1 MIRGV
6 VMYSHFC
13 MVSLLSGFDSNLKSI
28 LMKGLA
34 FPMRKLIGRLF
45 GLSAI
50 AGLLTFALI
59 TPVAAVAGYASSA
72 GIVAFE
78 GLPEYI
84 KPVNASQ
91 TSTLYANQDGE
102 PVALASFYHE
112 NRISIDYDQMSPN
125 MINAVIATEDPR
137 FFQHGGVDILALTRA
152 TLGVATSGLS
162 GPGGS
167 TITMQYVKNTLVEA
181 ANIAGDE
188 AGIALATETTIERKI
203 REIRLAIALESVSTK
218 QEILAG
224 YLNLAFFGNRLN
236 GIEAASNYY
245 FGVTAKDLTV
255 PQAAMLTAM
264 LRAPN
269 AYKPD
274 VAENLPVA
282 KTRRD
287 YVINNMRDEGYI
299 TAAEAE
305 AYKAE
310 PVVPNITETNTGCEA
325 NQETAYFCD
334 YVVWVVRNSEEF
346 GPTLEDREVL
356 LRRGGLEI
364 YSTMDLELQ
373 NATDEVVKAELP
385 VDNRWELGAASVSV
399 EVGTGRVLSMSQN
412 RIFDQEV
419 DEDPTTTSVNY
430 SSDKA
435 YGGSSGFQTGS
446 TYKVFVLAEWLSK
459 GFLLGD
465 QVDSRDRNWK
475 AEDFSAKCGGIA
487 GDWDP
492 NNFGNAQYESL
503 SALSATIQ
511 SVNTSFA
518 TMASFLDLCDIRDRA
533 AAFGVERADGNEL
546 LYVQA
551 SVLGTNELSPLTMA
565 AAMSGFANDGIYCS
579 PIAIDRVVVRSTGL
593 DMKVPVS
600 ECNRAVTSE
609 VAAAASYAFQLVMS
623 GGTGGQSRTADRV
636 PLAGK
641 TGSTDRFLHTWMTG
655 YSSKVATATW
665 VGNVSGAQN
674 VGGVSIDGTPGGFLR
689 HEIWRQIMTV
699 ANEIYPGESFPA
711 PPPMYLGASD
721 VIMPDINA
729 LPPEV
734 ALEILRDAGLGAQI
748 SGNQVLSSNPP
759 GTVAAADYAT
769 GAQLPRG
776 TLVTISLSR
785 GGTVSV
791 PDVAGLSIA
800 DATSRLLAS
809 GFSAVS
815 APQPSQ
821 TQYFVFS
828 STVPDGMVVGT
839 NPAAGSSAD
848 ALGAVLLIIS
858 KGPST

>member
-1 MIRGV
+1 
-6 VMYSHFC
+6 
-13 MVSLLSGFDSNLKSI
+13 
-28 LMKGLA
+28 
-34 FPMRKLIGRLF
+34 
-45 GLSAI
+45 
-50 AGLLTFALI
+50 
-59 TPVAAVAGYASSA
+59 
-72 GIVAFE
+72 
-78 GLPEYI
+78 
-84 KPVNASQ
+84 
-91 TSTLYANQDGE
+91 
-102 PVALASFYHE
+102 
-112 NRISIDYDQMSPN
+112 
-125 MINAVIATEDPR
+125 
-137 FFQHGGVDILALTRA
+137 
-152 TLGVATSGLS
+152 
-162 GPGGS
+162 
-167 TITMQYVKNTLVEA
+167 
-181 ANIAGDE
+181 
-188 AGIALATETTIERKI
+188 
-203 REIRLAIALESVSTK
+203 
-218 QEILAG
+218 
-224 YLNLAFFGNRLN
+224 
-236 GIEAASNYY
+236 
-245 FGVTAKDLTV
+245 
-255 PQAAMLTAM
+255 
-264 LRAPN
+264 
-269 AYKPD
+269 
-274 VAENLPVA
+274 
-282 KTRRD
+282 
-287 YVINNMRDEGYI
+287 
-299 TAAEAE
+299 
-305 AYKAE
+305 
-310 PVVPNITETNTGCEA
+310 VPNINETKTGCEA
-325 NQETAYFCD
+325 NQQTAYFCD

-364 YSTMDLELQ
+364 YSTMDIELQ
-373 NATDEVVKAELP
+373 NTTDDVVKAELP
-385 VDNRWELGAASVSV
+385 IDNRWALGAASVSV

-412 RIFDQEV
+412 RTFDQEV

-430 SSDKA
+430 STDKA

-446 TYKVFVLAEWLSK
+446 TYKIFVLAEWLSK

-492 NNFGNAQYESL
+492 NNFGNAQFEYL

-511 SVNTSFA
+511 SVNTAFA

-593 DMKVPVS
+593 EMKVPVT

-609 VAAAASYAFQLVMS
+609 VAAAASYAFQLVVS
-623 GGTGGQSRTADRV
+623 GGTGSASRTPDRV

-674 VGGVSIDGTPGGFLR
+674 VGGVSIDGTPGGILR

-699 ANEIYPGESFPA
+699 ANELYPGESFPS
-711 PPPMYLGASD
+711 PPSMYLGASN
-721 VIMPDINA
+721 VVMPDINA
-729 LPPEV
+729 LPPEI
-734 ALEILRDAGLGAQI
+734 ALEILRDAGLAAQI
-748 SGNQVLSSNPP
+748 SGSQVLSSNPP
-759 GTVAAADYAT
+759 GTVASADHAT

-785 GGTVSV
+785 GGTVTV

-800 DATSRLLAS
+800 DATSRLLS
-809 GFSAVS
+809 YGFSAVS

-821 TQYFVFS
+821 TQYFVRS
-828 STVPDGMVVGT
+828 STVPAGMVVGT

-858 KGPST
+858 EGP

>member
-1 MIRGV
+1 
-6 VMYSHFC
+6 
-13 MVSLLSGFDSNLKSI
+13 
-28 LMKGLA
+28 
-34 FPMRKLIGRLF
+34 
-45 GLSAI
+45 
-50 AGLLTFALI
+50 
-59 TPVAAVAGYASSA
+59 VAGYASSA
-72 GIVAFE
+72 GVVAFE

-91 TSTLYANQDGE
+91 TSTLYGNEDGK

-137 FFQHGGVDILALTRA
+137 FFQHGGVDIIALVRA

-188 AGIALATETTIERKI
+188 AGIELATETTIERKI
-203 REIRLAIALESVSTK
+203 REIRLAIALETVSTK
-218 QEILAG
+218 EEILAG
-224 YLNLAFFGNRLN
+224 YLNLAFFGNRIN

-245 FGVTAKDLTV
+245 FGVKAKDLTV

-299 TAAEAE
+299 TSAEAE

-310 PVVPNITETNTGCEA
+310 PVVPNINETKTGCEA
-325 NQETAYFCD
+325 NQQTAYFCD

-346 GPTLEDREVL
+346 GATLEDREVL

-364 YSTMDLELQ
+364 YSTMDIELQ
-373 NATDEVVKAELP
+373 NTTDEVVKAELP
-385 VDNRWELGAASVSV
+385 VDNRWALGAASVSV

-419 DEDPTTTSVNY
+419 DDDPTTTSVNY
-430 SSDKA
+430 STDKA

-446 TYKVFVLAEWLSK
+446 TYKIFVLAEWLSK

-465 QVDSRDRNWK
+465 QVDARDRLWK
-475 AEDFSAKCGGIA
+475 VEDFSAKCGGIA

-492 NNFGNAQYESL
+492 NNFGNTQFEYL

-511 SVNTSFA
+511 SVNTAYA

-533 AAFGVERADGNEL
+533 AAFGVKRADGNDL

-551 SVLGTNELSPLTMA
+551 SVLGVNELSPLTMA

-579 PIAIDRVVVRSTGL
+579 PIAIDRVVVRSTGV
-593 DMKVPVS
+593 DMKVPVT

-609 VAAAASYAFQLVMS
+609 VAAAASYAFQLVVS
-623 GGTGGQSRTADRV
+623 GGTGSASRTPDRV

-641 TGSTDRFLHTWMTG
+641 TGSTDGFLHTWMTG

-665 VGNVSGAQN
+665 VGNVSGTQN
-674 VGGVSIDGTPGGFLR
+674 VGGASIDGTPGGSLR

-699 ANEIYPGESFPA
+699 ANELYPGESFPSA
-711 PPPMYLGASD
+711 PSMYLGASN
-721 VIMPDINA
+721 VIMPDVNA
-729 LPPEV
+729 LPPEI
-734 ALEILRDAGLGAQI
+734 ALEILRDAGLAAQI
-748 SGNQVLSSNPP
+748 SASQVLSSNPP
-759 GTVAAADYAT
+759 GTVASADHAT
-769 GAQLPRG
+769 GAELPRG

-785 GGTVSV
+785 GGTVAV

-800 DATSRLLAS
+800 DATARLLS
-809 GFSAVS
+809 YGFSAVS

-821 TQYFVFS
+821 GQYFLYS

-858 KGPST
+858 KGPSTG

>member
-28 LMKGLA
+28 LTKGLA

-91 TSTLYANQDGE
+91 TSTLYANQDGK

-112 NRISIDYDQMSPN
+112 NRISVDYDQMSPN
-125 MINAVIATEDPR
+125 MINAVVATEDPR
-137 FFQHGGVDILALTRA
+137 FFQHGGVDILALIRA

-181 ANIAGDE
+181 ANIEGDE

-224 YLNLAFFGNRLN
+224 YLNLAFFGNRIN

-245 FGVTAKDLTV
+245 FGVKAKDLSV

-274 VAENLPVA
+274 VAENLPIA

-305 AYKAE
+305 TYKAE
-310 PVVPNITETNTGCEA
+310 PVVPNINETKTGCEA
-325 NQETAYFCD
+325 NQATAYFCD

-373 NATDEVVKAELP
+373 NTTDEVVKAELP
-385 VDNRWELGAASVSV
+385 VDNRWALGAASVSV

-419 DEDPTTTSVNY
+419 DDDPATTSVNY
-430 SSDKA
+430 STDKA

-446 TYKVFVLAEWLSK
+446 TYKIFVLAEWLSK

-465 QVDSRDRNWK
+465 QVDARDRVWK
-475 AEDFSAKCGGIA
+475 VEDFSAKCGGIA

-492 NNFGNAQYESL
+492 NNFGNTQFEYL

-511 SVNTSFA
+511 SVNTAYA

-533 AAFGVERADGNEL
+533 AAFGVKRADGNEL

-593 DMKVPVS
+593 EMKVPTT

-609 VAAAASYAFQLVMS
+609 VAAAASYAFQLVVS
-623 GGTGGQSRTADRV
+623 GGTGSASRTPDRV

-674 VGGVSIDGTPGGFLR
+674 VGGVSIDGTPGGILR

-699 ANEIYPGESFPA
+699 ANELYPGEAFPS
-711 PPPMYLGASD
+711 PPSMYLGAST
-721 VIMPDINA
+721 VVMPDVNA
-729 LPPEV
+729 LPPEI
-734 ALEILRDAGLGAQI
+734 ALEILRDAGLAAQI
-748 SGNQVLSSNPP
+748 SASQVLSSNPP
-759 GTVAAADYAT
+759 GTVAAADHAT

-785 GGTVSV
+785 GGTVAV

-800 DATSRLLAS
+800 DATARLLS
-809 GFSAVS
+809 YGFSAVS

-821 TQYFVFS
+821 GQYFVHS

-839 NPAAGSSAD
+839 NPPAGSSAD

-858 KGPST
+858 KGP

>member
-1 MIRGV
+1 
-6 VMYSHFC
+6 
-13 MVSLLSGFDSNLKSI
+13 
-28 LMKGLA
+28 
-34 FPMRKLIGRLF
+34 
-45 GLSAI
+45 
-50 AGLLTFALI
+50 
-59 TPVAAVAGYASSA
+59 
-72 GIVAFE
+72 
-78 GLPEYI
+78 
-84 KPVNASQ
+84 
-91 TSTLYANQDGE
+91 
-102 PVALASFYHE
+102 
-112 NRISIDYDQMSPN
+112 
-125 MINAVIATEDPR
+125 
-137 FFQHGGVDILALTRA
+137 
-152 TLGVATSGLS
+152 
-162 GPGGS
+162 
-167 TITMQYVKNTLVEA
+167 
-181 ANIAGDE
+181 
-188 AGIALATETTIERKI
+188 
-203 REIRLAIALESVSTK
+203 
-218 QEILAG
+218 
-224 YLNLAFFGNRLN
+224 
-236 GIEAASNYY
+236 
-245 FGVTAKDLTV
+245 
-255 PQAAMLTAM
+255 
-264 LRAPN
+264 
-269 AYKPD
+269 
-274 VAENLPVA
+274 
-282 KTRRD
+282 
-287 YVINNMRDEGYI
+287 MRDEGYI
-299 TAAEAE
+299 TSAEAE

-310 PVVPNITETNTGCEA
+310 PVVPNINETKTGCEA
-325 NQETAYFCD
+325 NQQTAYFCD

-364 YSTMDLELQ
+364 YSTMDIELQ
-373 NATDEVVKAELP
+373 NTTDDVVKAELP
-385 VDNRWELGAASVSV
+385 IDNRWALGAASVSV

-412 RIFDQEV
+412 RTFDQEV

-430 SSDKA
+430 STDKA

-446 TYKVFVLAEWLSK
+446 TYKIFVLAEWLSK

-492 NNFGNAQYESL
+492 NNFGNAQFEYL

-511 SVNTSFA
+511 SVNTAFA

-593 DMKVPVS
+593 EMKVPVT

-609 VAAAASYAFQLVMS
+609 VAAAASYAFQLVVS
-623 GGTGGQSRTADRV
+623 GGTGSASRTPDRV

-674 VGGVSIDGTPGGFLR
+674 VGGVSIDGTPGGILR

-699 ANEIYPGESFPA
+699 ANELYPGESFPTA
-711 PPPMYLGASD
+711 PSMYLGASN
-721 VIMPDINA
+721 VIMPDVNA
-729 LPPEV
+729 LPPEI
-734 ALEILRDAGLGAQI
+734 ALEILRDAGLAAQI
-748 SGNQVLSSNPP
+748 SASQVLSSNPP
-759 GTVAAADYAT
+759 GTVAAADHAT
-769 GAQLPRG
+769 GAELPRG

-785 GGTVSV
+785 GGTVAV

-800 DATSRLLAS
+800 DATSRLLS
-809 GFSAVS
+809 YGFSAVS

-821 TQYFVFS
+821 TQYFVYS

>member
-1 MIRGV
+1 
-6 VMYSHFC
+6 MYSHFC

-91 TSTLYANQDGE
+91 TSTLYANQDGK

-112 NRISIDYDQMSPN
+112 NRISVDYDQMSPN

-137 FFQHGGVDILALTRA
+137 FFQHGGVDILALIRA

-224 YLNLAFFGNRLN
+224 YLNLAFFGNRIN

-245 FGVTAKDLTV
+245 FGVTAKDLSV

-274 VAENLPVA
+274 VAENLPIA

-299 TAAEAE
+299 TSAEAE

-310 PVVPNITETNTGCEA
+310 PVVPNINETKTGCEA

-346 GPTLEDREVL
+346 GATLEDREVL

-373 NATDEVVKAELP
+373 NTTDEVVKAELP
-385 VDNRWELGAASVSV
+385 VDNRWALGAASVSV

-419 DEDPTTTSVNY
+419 DDDPTTTSVNY

-446 TYKVFVLAEWLSK
+446 TYKIFVLAEWLSK

-465 QVDSRDRNWK
+465 QVDARDRLWK
-475 AEDFSAKCGGIA
+475 VEDFSAKCGGIA

-492 NNFGNAQYESL
+492 NNFGNTQFEYL

-511 SVNTSFA
+511 SVNTAYA

-533 AAFGVERADGNEL
+533 AAFGVKRADGNEL

-593 DMKVPVS
+593 EMKVPVT

-609 VAAAASYAFQLVMS
+609 VAAAASYAFQLVVS
-623 GGTGGQSRTADRV
+623 GGTGSASRTPDRV

-665 VGNVSGAQN
+665 VGNVSGTQN
-674 VGGVSIDGTPGGFLR
+674 VGGVSIDGTPGGSLR

-699 ANEIYPGESFPA
+699 ANELYPGESFPSA
-711 PPPMYLGASD
+711 PSMYLGASN
-721 VIMPDINA
+721 VVMPDVNA
-729 LPPEV
+729 LPPEI
-734 ALEILRDAGLGAQI
+734 ALEILRDAGLAAQI
-748 SGNQVLSSNPP
+748 SASQVLSSNPP
-759 GTVAAADYAT
+759 GTVASADHAT
-769 GAQLPRG
+769 GAELPRG

-785 GGTVSV
+785 GGTVAV
-791 PDVAGLSIA
+791 PDVAGLSIS
-800 DATSRLLAS
+800 DATAKLLS
-809 GFSAVS
+809 YGFSAVS

-821 TQYFVFS
+821 TQYFVYS

>member
-1 MIRGV
+1 
-6 VMYSHFC
+6 MYSHFC

-91 TSTLYANQDGE
+91 TSTLYANQDGK

-112 NRISIDYDQMSPN
+112 NRISVDYDQMSPN
-125 MINAVIATEDPR
+125 MINAVVATEDPR
-137 FFQHGGVDILALTRA
+137 FFQHGGVDILALIRA

-181 ANIAGDE
+181 ANIEGDE

-224 YLNLAFFGNRLN
+224 YLNLAFFGNRIN

-245 FGVTAKDLTV
+245 FGVTAKDLSV

-274 VAENLPVA
+274 VAENLPIA

-305 AYKAE
+305 TYKAE
-310 PVVPNITETNTGCEA
+310 PVVPNINETKTGCEA

-373 NATDEVVKAELP
+373 NTTDEVVKAELP
-385 VDNRWELGAASVSV
+385 VDNRWALGAASVSV

-419 DEDPTTTSVNY
+419 DDDPATTSVNY
-430 SSDKA
+430 STDKA

-446 TYKVFVLAEWLSK
+446 TYKIFVLAEWLSK

-465 QVDSRDRNWK
+465 QVDARDRVWK
-475 AEDFSAKCGGIA
+475 VEDFSAKCGGIA

-492 NNFGNAQYESL
+492 NNFGNTQFEYL

-511 SVNTSFA
+511 SVNTAYA

-533 AAFGVERADGNEL
+533 AAFGVKRADGNEL

-593 DMKVPVS
+593 EMKVPTT

-609 VAAAASYAFQLVMS
+609 VAAAASYAFQLVVS
-623 GGTGGQSRTADRV
+623 GGTGSASRTPDRV

-674 VGGVSIDGTPGGFLR
+674 VGGVSIDGTPGGILR

-699 ANEIYPGESFPA
+699 ANELYPGEAFPS
-711 PPPMYLGASD
+711 PPSMYLGAST
-721 VIMPDINA
+721 VVMPDVNA
-729 LPPEV
+729 LPPEI
-734 ALEILRDAGLGAQI
+734 ALEILRDAGLAAQI
-748 SGNQVLSSNPP
+748 SASQVLSSNPP
-759 GTVAAADYAT
+759 GTVAAADHAT

-785 GGTVSV
+785 GGTVAV

-800 DATSRLLAS
+800 DATARLLS
-809 GFSAVS
+809 YGFSAVS

-821 TQYFVFS
+821 GQYFVHS

-839 NPAAGSSAD
+839 NPPAGSSAD

>member
-91 TSTLYANQDGE
+91 TSTLYANQDGK

-112 NRISIDYDQMSPN
+112 NRISVDYDQMSPN

-137 FFQHGGVDILALTRA
+137 FFQHGGVDILALIRA

-224 YLNLAFFGNRLN
+224 YLNLAFFGNRIN

-245 FGVTAKDLTV
+245 FGVTAKDLSV

-274 VAENLPVA
+274 VAENLPIA

-346 GPTLEDREVL
+346 GATLEDREVL

-373 NATDEVVKAELP
+373 NTTDEVVKAELP
-385 VDNRWELGAASVSV
+385 VDNRWALGAASVSV

-419 DEDPTTTSVNY
+419 DDDPTTTSVNY

-446 TYKVFVLAEWLSK
+446 TYKIFVLAEWLSK

-465 QVDSRDRNWK
+465 QVDARDRLWK
-475 AEDFSAKCGGIA
+475 VEDFSAKCGGIA

-492 NNFGNAQYESL
+492 NNFGNTQFEYL

-511 SVNTSFA
+511 SVNTAYA

-533 AAFGVERADGNEL
+533 AAFGVKRADGNDL

-551 SVLGTNELSPLTMA
+551 SVLGVNELSPLTMA

-593 DMKVPVS
+593 EMKVPVT

-609 VAAAASYAFQLVMS
+609 VAAAASYAFQLVVS
-623 GGTGGQSRTADRV
+623 GGTGSASRTPDRV

-665 VGNVSGAQN
+665 VGNVSGTQN
-674 VGGVSIDGTPGGFLR
+674 VGGVSIDGTPGGSLR

-699 ANEIYPGESFPA
+699 ANELYPGESFPSA
-711 PPPMYLGASD
+711 PSMYLGASN
-721 VIMPDINA
+721 VVMPDVNA
-729 LPPEV
+729 LPPEI
-734 ALEILRDAGLGAQI
+734 ALEILRDAGLAAQI
-748 SGNQVLSSNPP
+748 SASQVLSSNPP
-759 GTVAAADYAT
+759 GTVASADHAT

-785 GGTVSV
+785 GGTVAV

-800 DATSRLLAS
+800 DATARLLS
-809 GFSAVS
+809 YGFSAVS

-821 TQYFVFS
+821 TQYFVYS

>member
-91 TSTLYANQDGE
+91 TSTLYANQDGK

-112 NRISIDYDQMSPN
+112 NRISVDYDQMSPN

-137 FFQHGGVDILALTRA
+137 FFQHGGVDILALIRA

-224 YLNLAFFGNRLN
+224 YLNLAFFGNRIN

-245 FGVTAKDLTV
+245 FGVTAKDLSV

-274 VAENLPVA
+274 VAENLPIA

-299 TAAEAE
+299 TSAEAE

-346 GPTLEDREVL
+346 GATLEDREVL

-373 NATDEVVKAELP
+373 NTTDEVVKAELP
-385 VDNRWELGAASVSV
+385 VDNRWALGAASVSV

-419 DEDPTTTSVNY
+419 DDDPTTTSVNY

-446 TYKVFVLAEWLSK
+446 TYKIFVLAEWLSK

-465 QVDSRDRNWK
+465 QVDARDRLWK
-475 AEDFSAKCGGIA
+475 VEDFSAKCGGIA

-492 NNFGNAQYESL
+492 NNFGNTQFEYL

-511 SVNTSFA
+511 SVNTAYA

-533 AAFGVERADGNEL
+533 AAFGVKRADGNEL

-593 DMKVPVS
+593 EMKVPVT

-609 VAAAASYAFQLVMS
+609 VAAAASYAFQLVVS
-623 GGTGGQSRTADRV
+623 GGTGSASRTPDRV

-665 VGNVSGAQN
+665 VGNVSGTQN
-674 VGGVSIDGTPGGFLR
+674 VGGVSIDGTPGGSLR

-699 ANEIYPGESFPA
+699 ANELYPGEAFPSA
-711 PPPMYLGASD
+711 PSMYLGASN
-721 VIMPDINA
+721 VIMPDVNA
-729 LPPEV
+729 LPPEI
-734 ALEILRDAGLGAQI
+734 ALEILRDAGLAAQI
-748 SGNQVLSSNPP
+748 SASQVLSSNPP
-759 GTVAAADYAT
+759 GTVASADHAT

-785 GGTVSV
+785 GGTVAV

-800 DATSRLLAS
+800 DATARLLS
-809 GFSAVS
+809 YGFSAVS

-821 TQYFVFS
+821 TQYFVYS

-839 NPAAGSSAD
+839 NPPAGSSAD

>member
-1 MIRGV
+1 
-6 VMYSHFC
+6 
-13 MVSLLSGFDSNLKSI
+13 
-28 LMKGLA
+28 
-34 FPMRKLIGRLF
+34 
-45 GLSAI
+45 
-50 AGLLTFALI
+50 
-59 TPVAAVAGYASSA
+59 
-72 GIVAFE
+72 
-78 GLPEYI
+78 
-84 KPVNASQ
+84 
-91 TSTLYANQDGE
+91 
-102 PVALASFYHE
+102 
-112 NRISIDYDQMSPN
+112 MSPN

-137 FFQHGGVDILALTRA
+137 FFQHGGVDIIALVRA

-188 AGIALATETTIERKI
+188 AGIELATETTIERKI
-203 REIRLAIALESVSTK
+203 REIRLAIALETVSTK
-218 QEILAG
+218 EEILAG
-224 YLNLAFFGNRLN
+224 YLNLAFFGNRIN

-245 FGVTAKDLTV
+245 FGVKAKDLTV

-299 TAAEAE
+299 TSAEAE

-310 PVVPNITETNTGCEA
+310 PVVPNINETKTGCEA
-325 NQETAYFCD
+325 NQQTAYFCD

-346 GPTLEDREVL
+346 GATLEDREVL

-364 YSTMDLELQ
+364 YSTMDIELQ
-373 NATDEVVKAELP
+373 NTTDDVVKAELP
-385 VDNRWELGAASVSV
+385 IDNRWALGAASVSV

-412 RIFDQEV
+412 RTFDQEV
-419 DEDPTTTSVNY
+419 DDDPTTTSVNY
-430 SSDKA
+430 STDKA

-446 TYKVFVLAEWLSK
+446 TYKIFVLAEWLSK

-465 QVDSRDRNWK
+465 QVDARDRLWK
-475 AEDFSAKCGGIA
+475 VEDFSAKCGGIA

-492 NNFGNAQYESL
+492 NNFNNVQFEYL

-511 SVNTSFA
+511 SVNTAFA

-533 AAFGVERADGNEL
+533 AAFGVQRADGNEL

-551 SVLGTNELSPLTMA
+551 SVLGVNELSPLTMA

-579 PIAIDRVVVRSTGL
+579 PIAIDRVVVRSTGV
-593 DMKVPVS
+593 DMKVPVT

-609 VAAAASYAFQLVMS
+609 VAAAASYAFQLVVS
-623 GGTGGQSRTADRV
+623 GGTGSASRTPDRV

-641 TGSTDRFLHTWMTG
+641 TGSTDGFLHTWMTG

-665 VGNVSGAQN
+665 VGNVSGTQN
-674 VGGVSIDGTPGGFLR
+674 VGGASIDGTPGGSLR

-699 ANEIYPGESFPA
+699 ANELYPGESFPSA
-711 PPPMYLGASD
+711 PSMYLGASN
-721 VIMPDINA
+721 VIMPDVNA
-729 LPPEV
+729 LPPEI
-734 ALEILRDAGLGAQI
+734 ALEILRDAGLAAQI
-748 SGNQVLSSNPP
+748 SASQVLSSNPP
-759 GTVAAADYAT
+759 GTVASADHAT
-769 GAQLPRG
+769 GAELPRG

-785 GGTVSV
+785 GGTVAV

-800 DATSRLLAS
+800 DATARLLS
-809 GFSAVS
+809 YGFSAVS

-821 TQYFVFS
+821 GQYFLYS

-858 KGPST
+858 KGPSTG

>member
-1 MIRGV
+1 
-6 VMYSHFC
+6 
-13 MVSLLSGFDSNLKSI
+13 
-28 LMKGLA
+28 
-34 FPMRKLIGRLF
+34 
-45 GLSAI
+45 
-50 AGLLTFALI
+50 
-59 TPVAAVAGYASSA
+59 
-72 GIVAFE
+72 
-78 GLPEYI
+78 
-84 KPVNASQ
+84 
-91 TSTLYANQDGE
+91 
-102 PVALASFYHE
+102 
-112 NRISIDYDQMSPN
+112 
-125 MINAVIATEDPR
+125 
-137 FFQHGGVDILALTRA
+137 
-152 TLGVATSGLS
+152 
-162 GPGGS
+162 
-167 TITMQYVKNTLVEA
+167 
-181 ANIAGDE
+181 
-188 AGIALATETTIERKI
+188 
-203 REIRLAIALESVSTK
+203 
-218 QEILAG
+218 
-224 YLNLAFFGNRLN
+224 
-236 GIEAASNYY
+236 
-245 FGVTAKDLTV
+245 
-255 PQAAMLTAM
+255 
-264 LRAPN
+264 
-269 AYKPD
+269 
-274 VAENLPVA
+274 
-282 KTRRD
+282 
-287 YVINNMRDEGYI
+287 
-299 TAAEAE
+299 
-305 AYKAE
+305 
-310 PVVPNITETNTGCEA
+310 
-325 NQETAYFCD
+325 
-334 YVVWVVRNSEEF
+334 
-346 GPTLEDREVL
+346 
-356 LRRGGLEI
+356 
-364 YSTMDLELQ
+364 
-373 NATDEVVKAELP
+373 
-385 VDNRWELGAASVSV
+385 
-399 EVGTGRVLSMSQN
+399 
-412 RIFDQEV
+412 
-419 DEDPTTTSVNY
+419 VNY

-465 QVDSRDRNWK
+465 QVDSRDRLWK
-475 AEDFSAKCGGIA
+475 VEDFSAKCGGIA

-492 NNFGNAQYESL
+492 NNFGNAQYETL

-533 AAFGVERADGNEL
+533 AAFGVKRADGNEL

-593 DMKVPVS
+593 EMKVPVT

-623 GGTGGQSRTADRV
+623 GGTGSASRTPDRV

-674 VGGVSIDGTPGGFLR
+674 VGGVSIDGTPGGILR

-699 ANEIYPGESFPA
+699 ANELYPGESFPA
-711 PPPMYLGASD
+711 PPPMYLGASN
-721 VIMPDINA
+721 VIMPDVNA
-729 LPPEV
+729 LPPEI

-769 GAQLPRG
+769 GAELPRG

-785 GGTVSV
+785 GGTVAV

-800 DATSRLLAS
+800 DATSRLLS
-809 GFSAVS
+809 YGFSAVS

-821 TQYFVFS
+821 TQYFVYS

>member
-1 MIRGV
+1 
-6 VMYSHFC
+6 
-13 MVSLLSGFDSNLKSI
+13 
-28 LMKGLA
+28 
-34 FPMRKLIGRLF
+34 
-45 GLSAI
+45 
-50 AGLLTFALI
+50 
-59 TPVAAVAGYASSA
+59 
-72 GIVAFE
+72 
-78 GLPEYI
+78 
-84 KPVNASQ
+84 
-91 TSTLYANQDGE
+91 
-102 PVALASFYHE
+102 
-112 NRISIDYDQMSPN
+112 
-125 MINAVIATEDPR
+125 
-137 FFQHGGVDILALTRA
+137 
-152 TLGVATSGLS
+152 
-162 GPGGS
+162 
-167 TITMQYVKNTLVEA
+167 LVEA

-188 AGIALATETTIERKI
+188 AGIELATETTIERKI
-203 REIRLAIALESVSTK
+203 REIRLAIALETVSTK
-218 QEILAG
+218 EEILAG
-224 YLNLAFFGNRLN
+224 YLNLAFFGNRIN

-245 FGVTAKDLTV
+245 FGVKAKDLTV

-274 VAENLPVA
+274 VAENLPIA

-299 TAAEAE
+299 TSAEAE

-310 PVVPNITETNTGCEA
+310 PVVPNINETNTGCEA

-346 GPTLEDREVL
+346 GATLEDREVL

-364 YSTMDLELQ
+364 YSTMDIELQ
-373 NATDEVVKAELP
+373 NTTDDVVKAELP
-385 VDNRWELGAASVSV
+385 IDNRWALGAASVSV

-412 RIFDQEV
+412 RTFDQEV
-419 DEDPTTTSVNY
+419 DDDPTTTSVNY
-430 SSDKA
+430 STDKA

-446 TYKVFVLAEWLSK
+446 TYKIFVLAEWLSK

-465 QVDSRDRNWK
+465 QVDARDRLWK
-475 AEDFSAKCGGIA
+475 VEDFSAKCGGIA

-492 NNFGNAQYESL
+492 NNFGNTQFEYL

-511 SVNTSFA
+511 SVNTAFA

-533 AAFGVERADGNEL
+533 AAFGVKRADGNDL

-551 SVLGTNELSPLTMA
+551 SVLGVNELSPLTMA

-579 PIAIDRVVVRSTGL
+579 PIAIDRVVVRSTGV
-593 DMKVPVS
+593 DMKVPVT

-609 VAAAASYAFQLVMS
+609 VAAAASYAFQLVVS
-623 GGTGGQSRTADRV
+623 GGTGSASRTPDRV

-641 TGSTDRFLHTWMTG
+641 TGSTDGFLHTWMTG

-665 VGNVSGAQN
+665 VGNVSGTQN
-674 VGGVSIDGTPGGFLR
+674 VGGASIDGTPGGSLR

-699 ANEIYPGESFPA
+699 ANELYPGESFPSA
-711 PPPMYLGASD
+711 PSMYLGASN
-721 VIMPDINA
+721 VIMPDVNA
-729 LPPEV
+729 LPPEI
-734 ALEILRDAGLGAQI
+734 ALEILRDAGLAAQI
-748 SGNQVLSSNPP
+748 SASQVLSSNPP
-759 GTVAAADYAT
+759 GTVASADHAT
-769 GAQLPRG
+769 GAELPRG

-785 GGTVSV
+785 GGTVAV

-800 DATSRLLAS
+800 DATARLLS
-809 GFSAVS
+809 YGFSAVS

-821 TQYFVFS
+821 GQYFLYS

-839 NPAAGSSAD
+839 NPPAGSSAD

-858 KGPST
+858 KGPSTG

>member
-1 MIRGV
+1 
-6 VMYSHFC
+6 
-13 MVSLLSGFDSNLKSI
+13 
-28 LMKGLA
+28 
-34 FPMRKLIGRLF
+34 
-45 GLSAI
+45 
-50 AGLLTFALI
+50 
-59 TPVAAVAGYASSA
+59 
-72 GIVAFE
+72 
-78 GLPEYI
+78 
-84 KPVNASQ
+84 
-91 TSTLYANQDGE
+91 
-102 PVALASFYHE
+102 
-112 NRISIDYDQMSPN
+112 
-125 MINAVIATEDPR
+125 
-137 FFQHGGVDILALTRA
+137 
-152 TLGVATSGLS
+152 
-162 GPGGS
+162 
-167 TITMQYVKNTLVEA
+167 MQYVKNTLVEA

-299 TAAEAE
+299 TSAEAE

-346 GPTLEDREVL
+346 GATLEDREVL

-373 NATDEVVKAELP
+373 NTTDEVVKAELP
-385 VDNRWELGAASVSV
+385 VDNRWALGAASVSV
-399 EVGTGRVLSMSQN
+399 EVGTGRILSMSQN

-430 SSDKA
+430 SSDKE

-465 QVDSRDRNWK
+465 QVDSRDRLWK
-475 AEDFSAKCGGIA
+475 VEDFSAKCGGIA

-492 NNFGNAQYESL
+492 NNFGNAQFEYL

-533 AAFGVERADGNEL
+533 SAFGVKRADGNEL

-593 DMKVPVS
+593 EMKVPAT

-623 GGTGGQSRTADRV
+623 GGTGSASRTPDRV

-674 VGGVSIDGTPGGFLR
+674 VGGVSIDGTPGGILR

-699 ANEIYPGESFPA
+699 ANELYPGESFPA
-711 PPPMYLGASD
+711 PPPMYLGASN
-721 VIMPDINA
+721 VIMPDVNA
-729 LPPEV
+729 LPPEI

-769 GAQLPRG
+769 GAELPRG

-785 GGTVSV
+785 GGTVAV

-800 DATSRLLAS
+800 DATSRLLS
-809 GFSAVS
+809 YGFSAVS

-821 TQYFVFS
+821 TQYFVYS